1 MRGNMPSAQ
10 RAAVLA
16 FAVKQAVKGNAGG
29 RVPKPERVANV
40 TRMITRVP
48 RRRGATPFWSEF
60 LHDMVQQPS
69 ADGKPHYVITDGV
82 PES

>member
-1 MRGNMPSAQ
+1 
-10 RAAVLA
+10 L
-16 FAVKQAVKGNAGG
+16 VKQAVKGNAGG

-60 LHDMVQQPS
+60 LHDMVQQPI